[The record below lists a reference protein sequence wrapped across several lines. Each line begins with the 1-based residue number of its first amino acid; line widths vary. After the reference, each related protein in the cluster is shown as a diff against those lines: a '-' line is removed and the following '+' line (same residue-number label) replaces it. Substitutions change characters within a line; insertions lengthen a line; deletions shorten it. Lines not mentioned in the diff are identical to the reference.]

1 MKNFSGTSLLVTA
14 VLTAGFTTTA
24 MAQVNDECSGAVTLV
39 SGIGTAFDTTAA
51 TTSPQ
56 PVSDATC
63 ASTFLNWGTA
73 NKDVWFRWTAPSGGN
88 ITVSTCSTG
97 SFDTSMVIYSG
108 ADCTALTQVAC
119 NGDGTGQTG
128 CQDFYSR
135 IANFSVTGGTT
146 YFIRVGGY
154 DDPDATIPAESG
166 VGQVTLTFQAI
177 AAGCP
182 GTGGC
187 GTAQTTP
194 GCSDVACCTLV
205 CDIDPACCETAWEAS
220 CVGTA
225 ATIPSCGVFLYSC
238 VAPAYPNDCAP
249 NATPVNSDSSV
260 AFNNTNANNDGP
272 DHDGTL
278 CSSGSDGFPNDLW
291 YRVPVFANGFLRV
304 TTCNGSGTPTVDF
317 DTKLAIY
324 DMGTNPSAFS
334 YNTLTAAGVLIGCN
348 DDGPGTCGAAPIYG
362 SDLSVAVTAGRTYLV
377 RLSGYRD
384 ETTGIETSGSGTV
397 QFDVPETCVLPANNA
412 TEAEACG
419 TSGNNGCNVAGA
431 PTESISLGST
441 VRGTVFTTTVGTTNT
456 RDVDFYSFT
465 LTAPTTVTARAFAGS
480 LVNLTITRG
489 DLSVANC
496 AGLQTLAI
504 GSGACPNTVSVCLNP
519 GTYYVVV
526 SPTVFTGIPCGTGP
540 LTDYVLELTGTASAN
555 PCPDIIDSTCSAP
568 GPDTTTTSVPQASTG
583 NFVQGCATGCG
594 NGTGGT
600 TDLMF
605 ASSFSGA
612 NLVKELS
619 CSNFGVY
626 ALRSL
631 TPTGATACGYY
642 NSDRLI
648 PAKFMV
654 YRDTNGGEPTN
665 VAGFA
670 GADLELIASR
680 DIILPGGLYTGNV
693 EFDPPL
699 CLENETTVVLV
710 LETYNLFNGTNIPGG
725 VPAGAGYRS
734 GIAVAV
740 PAAGQTLPTYNV
752 WGRYTLCT
760 GTAQNVFAP
769 FGWNGTAVT
778 YQWPIQMNGQLA
790 QCGSGSNCPADYDD
804 SGTVDSSDLGTLLSA
819 WGTAAGDLDGDGDTN
834 SGDLGILL
842 SAWGPCAP

>member
-63 ASTFLNWGTA
+63 ASTFLGWGTA
-73 NKDVWFRWTAPSGGN
+73 NKDVWFRWTAPSGGK

-108 ADCTALTQVAC
+108 TDCTALTQVAC

-128 CQDFYSR
+128 CQQFYSR
-135 IANFSVTGGTT
+135 IADFSVTSGTT

-166 VGQVTLTFQAI
+166 VGQVTLTFQNI
-177 AAGCP
+177 ASGCP

-194 GCSDVACCTLV
+194 GCSDANCCTLV
-205 CDIDPACCETAWEAS
+205 CDIDPACCDTAWDAN

-249 NATPVNSDSSV
+249 NATVVNSDSSV

-291 YRVPVFANGFLRV
+291 YRVPVFANGFLRI
-304 TTCNGSGTPTVDF
+304 TTCNGNGTPTVDF
-317 DTKLAIY
+317 DTKLAVY

-348 DDGPGTCGAAPIYG
+348 DDGAGTCGAAPIYA
-362 SDLSVAVTAGRTYLV
+362 SDLSVTVAAGRTYLV
-377 RLSGYRD
+377 RVSGYRD
-384 ETTGIETSGSGTV
+384 ETTGVETSGSGTV
-397 QFDVPETCVLPANNA
+397 QFDVPETCVLPANTA

-431 PTESISLGST
+431 PTESITLGST
-441 VRGTVFTTTVGTTNT
+441 VRGTVFTTTVGTAET

-465 LTAPTTVTARAFAGS
+465 LTAPTTVTARAFGGS
-480 LVNLTITRG
+480 LLNLTITRG
-489 DLSVANC
+489 DLNVANC

-504 GSGACPNTVSVCLNP
+504 GSGSCPNTVSICLNA

-555 PCPDIIDSTCSAP
+555 ICPDIIDTACSAP
-568 GPDTTTTSVPQASTG
+568 GPDTTTTSIPQAPTG
-583 NFVQGCATGCG
+583 NFLQACATACA
-594 NGTGGT
+594 NNSGGSA
-600 TDLMF
+600 DVLF
-605 ASSFSGA
+605 AASFSGA
-612 NLVKELS
+612 NLVKELT
-619 CSNFGVY
+619 CANFGAA
-626 ALRSL
+626 ALRSQ
-631 TPTGATACGYY
+631 TPTGGTCGFVT
-642 NSDRLI
+642 SDRLT
-648 PAKFMV
+648 PAKFKV
-654 YRDTNGGEPTN
+654 YRDTDGGAPTN
-665 VAGFA
+665 PAELVTGGDLVLIAERDILFA
-670 GADLELIASR
+670 G
-680 DIILPGGLYTGNV
+680 GVFMGNI
-693 EFDPPL
+693 EFDPPI

-710 LETYNLFNGTNIPGG
+710 LETYNLFNGTNLPAGI
-725 VPAGAGYRS
+725 PAGAGYRS
-734 GIAVAV
+734 GIGVGLVTGAPSNLWTRATLCGGTQFG
-740 PAAGQTLPTYNV
+740 AAGA
-752 WGRYTLCT
+752 GS
-760 GTAQNVFAP
+760 
-769 FGWNGTAVT
+769 